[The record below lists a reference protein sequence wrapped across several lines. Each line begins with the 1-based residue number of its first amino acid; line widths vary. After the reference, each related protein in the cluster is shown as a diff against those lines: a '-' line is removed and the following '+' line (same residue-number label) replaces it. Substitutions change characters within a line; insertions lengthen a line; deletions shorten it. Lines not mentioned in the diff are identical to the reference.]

1 MTRETLVRERSSHL
15 LYRLIKDDIGQCH
28 EDAAGALRLMSHAA
42 LNLAAELGTQAV
54 QRSGES
60 LVWLSLYAQW
70 ESGQMSAVE
79 LGQELLDR
87 KIIGFLADSMVQ
99 RRLAKVEALRV
110 PTVLHRAPRET
121 HLQIVQSGQGEVD
134 VLVELHQLDRML
146 QDALACDDAVLMNRL
161 FSESLLLCAALELRS
176 VDGSKTKTLQAASER
191 LTNLFGTGDARQV
204 SGLEILAEIENGEF
218 EQVPT
223 AFLQLTERSRRFELS
238 LAQNMAHHGLLCAVR
253 AALGF
258 NSPSG
263 NTWHLGWLDA
273 FSGDDELAELARV
286 LVEMRGVCHGYFSG
300 ALGIESLKPWVMYLR
315 NGCMEFGESRGLTLR
330 EATGFAHYCLHL
342 VNLCDL
348 GSRGARVVSE
358 ETRRALM
365 DIEDDLKEFALSG
378 QRDGTRDSQVNL
390 TAFERGR
397 WKRRGDS
404 AYIVDRLARLTGG
417 WRAGVRPGPVGAP
430 ARLDSQ
436 VLVESQALMDEI
448 VVGLNRANPGN
459 ETAAVGMM
467 AAVLRNCTIH
477 GAEFFEM
484 MTLEEAFKVLS
495 FGLAAAR
502 DTGGMDVNQPF
513 WLDVRALLSGAERAQ
528 DAGTAQ
534 RQMLAQVLKRRPLD
548 AFFSAGG
555 ESNSS
560 GFGLMSRVVKA
571 EDEAATIGL
580 SFAVDAELSSLLELM
595 NHSSSQSVRLRTM
608 LETRLDELL
617 NMNFGDIAI
626 ENVKSAPTKAV
637 AQPGPEKTRRTSDGT
652 ADVAEA
658 KAPKSSKDE
667 GPQDGPTPS
676 VS

>member
-28 EDAAGALRLMSHAA
+28 EDAAGALRLMSHAS
-42 LNLAAELGTQAV
+42 LNLAAELGTDAV
-54 QRSGES
+54 QRAGES
-60 LVWLSLYAQW
+60 LVWLSLFAQW
-70 ESGQMSAVE
+70 ESGQISAVE
-79 LGQELLDR
+79 LGQELLGR
-87 KIIGFLADSMVQ
+87 KTLRCLPESLVQ
-99 RRLAKVEALRV
+99 RRLARVEALRV

-121 HLQIVQSGQGEVD
+121 HLQVVQSGQSEVD
-134 VLVELHQLDRML
+134 VLVELHRIDRML
-146 QDALACDDAVLMNRL
+146 QDALACEDAVLMNRL

-176 VDGSKTKTLQAASER
+176 ADVSKNKSLQAASER
-191 LTNLFGTGDARQV
+191 LKRLFGEGDAKQV
-204 SGLEILAEIENGEF
+204 AALEILAEIENGEF

-223 AFLQLTERSRRFELS
+223 AFLQLSERSRRFELS

-258 NSPSG
+258 GSTSG
-263 NTWHLGWLDA
+263 NTWQPGWLDS

-286 LVEMRGVCHGYFSG
+286 LIEMRGVCHGYFSG
-300 ALGIESLKPWVMYLR
+300 ALGIEALKPWVMYLR

-348 GSRGARVVSE
+348 GARGARVVSE
-358 ETRRALM
+358 ETRLALM

-378 QRDGTRDSQVNL
+378 QREGIRDSQVNL

-448 VVGLNRANPGN
+448 IVGLNRAMPGN
-459 ETAAVGMM
+459 ETSAIAMM
-467 AAVLRNCTIH
+467 AAVLRNCALH

-502 DTGGMDVNQPF
+502 DTAGIDVNQPF
-513 WLDVRALLSGAERAQ
+513 WLDARALLGHDGRQQ
-528 DAGTAQ
+528 DAGMAQ

-560 GFGLMSRVVKA
+560 GFGLMSKVCTA
-571 EDEAATIGL
+571 QDEAVTIKL
-580 SFAVDAELSSLLELM
+580 SFEVDAELSSLLELM

-617 NMNFGDIAI
+617 DMNFGEIIAENI
-626 ENVKSAPTKAV
+626 EQPTIKPSVK
-637 AQPGPEKTRRTSDGT
+637 KTRQNPER
-652 ADVAEA
+652 AAEP
-658 KAPKSSKDE
+658 KAPKDE
-667 GPQDGPTPS
+667 RPNDGQTPS
-676 VS
+676 LS